1 MKLKSMTVANF
12 RCYKGPLTVTFDGL
26 TTLVGRND
34 AGKSALLDALDV
46 FFNDK
51 ALDKNDAAKG
61 GTPKAVTI
69 TCVFSEL
76 PSELILDESASTSL
90 RGEYL
95 LNADGD
101 LEITKVYNCSLEKP
115 KLTALRLRVVHPT
128 AEKVKDLVALKIDE
142 LKTRAEEVAV
152 DMATV
157 NKTVKRDLRAAIRDK
172 VGELGLAV
180 SDLFIGGDGVDDK
193 SNVLKVWDGLKAAL
207 PLYALFKSDR
217 QSSDQDAEAQDPLK
231 IAIKEA
237 VAAKAAELQA
247 VMTFVEQE
255 VKKVAD
261 LTLKKLKEMDAG
273 VAATL
278 DPKFEKPN
286 WSTLIKASITG
297 DDEIPLNK
305 RGSGVRRLILLNFF
319 RAKAER
325 MMQEKGA
332 QSTIYAVEEPETS
345 QHPHNQ
351 RLLMRA
357 LQQLAVSDDQVIVTT
372 HTPTLARALPST
384 SLRFL
389 SKAENGIRSIA
400 VGGED
405 EVNKSIADS
414 LGVLPDHTVKMFIVV
429 EGIHDITFIKSLCR
443 MFRMHGTAVPDLEA
457 LELTGEVVFVPSGG
471 AGNLALW
478 SSRLHALNR
487 PEFHLYDR
495 DAPSGDPAKHQAK
508 VDAVNQR
515 ASCKG
520 VSTSRNEMENFVHHE
535 AVNACAQALQLACNL
550 AAPFGPDDDVPAM
563 LTAELNI
570 HAPQSARWG
579 HNKVKAWL
587 ADTVVPTMS
596 SQMLAQ
602 IDPAGEMR
610 GWLADI
616 ESMLAPPQVPKVG

>member
-12 RCYKGPLTVTFDGL
+12 RCYKSPLTVTFDDL

-61 GTPKAVTI
+61 GVAKAVSV
-69 TCVFSEL
+69 TCVFREL
-76 PSELILDESASTSL
+76 PSELILDESAPTSL
-90 RGEYL
+90 SDEHL
-95 LNADGD
+95 LNADGE
-101 LEITKVYNCSLEKP
+101 LEITKVYNCSVEKP
-115 KLTALRLRVVHPT
+115 KLTALRLRTVHPG
-128 AEKVKDLVALKIDE
+128 AEKVKDLIALKIDE
-142 LKTRAEEVAV
+142 LKVRAVEVGV
-152 DMATV
+152 DMTAV
-157 NKTVKRDLRAAIRDK
+157 NKTVKRDLRSAIRAK
-172 VGELGLAV
+172 VGQLELAA
-180 SDLFIGGDGVDDK
+180 SDLLIGGDGVDDIGNAAK
-193 SNVLKVWDGLKAAL
+193 LWDGLKAAL

-237 VAAKAAELQA
+237 VTAKAAELQA
-247 VMTFVEQE
+247 VLTFVEQE

-261 LTLKKLKEMDAG
+261 LTLKKLKEMDPA

-286 WSTLIKASITG
+286 WATLIKASITG

-325 MMQEKGA
+325 MVREKGA

-351 RLLMRA
+351 RVLMRA
-357 LQQLAVSDDQVIVTT
+357 LQQLAVGDDQVIVTT
-372 HTPTLARALPST
+372 HTPTLARSLPST

-389 SKAENGIRSIA
+389 SRAADGVRSIA
-400 VGGED
+400 VGGAD
-405 EVNKSIADS
+405 AVNKAIADS
-414 LGVLPDHTVKMFIVV
+414 LGVLPDHTVKVFIVV

-443 MFRMHGTAVPDLEA
+443 MFRSHGTSVPDLEA

-487 PEFHLYDR
+487 SEFHLYDR
-495 DAPSGDPAKHQAK
+495 DAPSGAPAKHQAK

-515 ASCKG
+515 AGCKG
-520 VSTSRNEMENFVHHE
+520 VSTSRNEMENFVHH
-535 AVNACAQALQLACNL
+535 AAINVCAQALQLSCNL
-550 AAPFGPDDDVPAM
+550 ARSFGPDDDVPAL
-563 LTAELNI
+563 LTAELNL
-570 HAPQSARWG
+570 HAPPSAKWG

-587 ADTVVPTMS
+587 ADTVVPAMDA
-596 SQMLAQ
+596 QMLGQ

-610 GWLADI
+610 GWMTDI
-616 ESMLAPPQVPKVG
+616 ELMLAPPQVPQVG